1 MNQTQKKTSKADR
14 KKLMARIVCLAI
26 AVVMV
31 GSVLLAAVF
40 SRVY

>member
-1 MNQTQKKTSKADR
+1 MNQTQKKTKAER
-14 KKLMARIVCLAI
+14 KKLLARIVCLAI

-31 GSVLLAAVF
+31 GSVLLAAIF